1 MTEAATAF
9 FEALAREGHHPMLES
24 VKATVRFDLTEEG
37 KTERWFLT
45 IDKGDLTVSRRN
57 VRADCVIR
65 AERSLFEGLASGRV
79 NAMAALLR
87 GALRG
92 AVARR
97 REGSH
102 GGGRGRTLRA
112 RLGVRR
118 AAAREWPRAKGQTAR
133 RVVEAGHRSRGSGR
147 ECRWR

>member
-24 VKATVRFDLTEEG
+24 VRATVRFDLTGDG
-37 KTERWFLT
+37 KTERWFLA

-65 AERSLFEGLASGRV
+65 AERSVFEGLATGRL

-87 GALRG
+87 GDLVVEGDPRVLVLLRRLFAVPPG
-92 AVARR
+92 AG
-97 REGSH
+97 EP
-102 GGGRGRTLRA
+102 
-112 RLGVRR
+112 R
-118 AAAREWPRAKGQTAR
+118 AAAAS
-133 RVVEAGHRSRGSGR
+133 EA
-147 ECRWR
+147 